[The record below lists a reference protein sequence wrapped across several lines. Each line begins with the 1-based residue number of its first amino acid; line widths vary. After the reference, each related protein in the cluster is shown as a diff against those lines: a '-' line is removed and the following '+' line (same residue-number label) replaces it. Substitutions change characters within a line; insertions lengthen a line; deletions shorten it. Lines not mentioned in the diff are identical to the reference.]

1 MLADGYMPKQRE
13 LTFEDMD
20 EYAAALFVR
29 WLYGGELHGPSD
41 FHSFQHYLALYVLSQ
56 QFEVEALANN
66 GKFITRLRCII
77 YTDSLCQVMDL
88 CRTYYRIH
96 SMTAPAYRIEY
107 IYAFTTGPNRMRN
120 FLVTTA
126 AFRCLCEAPASPEEY
141 ISSSMKDLVTKGG
154 DIGTDFAESLIKLSK
169 NGIVDVRRGPDCVWH
184 VHTDG
189 KFCANQPAE
198 AYVDV

>member
-1 MLADGYMPKQRE
+1 
-13 LTFEDMD
+13 
-20 EYAAALFVR
+20 
-29 WLYGGELHGPSD
+29 
-41 FHSFQHYLALYVLSQ
+41 
-56 QFEVEALANN
+56 
-66 GKFITRLRCII
+66 
-77 YTDSLCQVMDL
+77 MDL

-107 IYAFTTGPNRMRN
+107 IYAFTTGPNHMRN

-126 AFRCLCEAPASPEEY
+126 AFRCLCEASASPDEY
-141 ISSSMKDLVTKGG
+141 LSGSMKDLVTKGG
-154 DIGTDFAESLIKLSK
+154 DIANDFAEALIKLSK

-184 VHTDG
+184 VHSDG